1 VSDGGNG
8 TAEAQIMQ
16 QTFRVTY
23 ARTSYMEIELSA
35 EDCHDAERLFEAI
48 ATAEPLIC
56 ERGKTVIKPNY
67 RIVDV
72 VETADARASSP
83 LPPALAAA

>member
-1 VSDGGNG
+1 
-8 TAEAQIMQ
+8 MQ
-16 QTFRVTY
+16 QTFRVTF

-35 EDCHDAERLFEAI
+35 EDGHDAERMFEAI

-56 ERGKTVIKPNY
+56 ERGKTVVKPHY

-72 VETADARASSP
+72 AEAADARASSP
-83 LPPALAAA
+83 LRPALAAA